1 MSSLHCWLC
10 RANHTNPVSFTECNA
25 NRENQTCK
33 TTFEPSCGIFI
44 FKNKVSGVLIHAKS
58 CVWKKDCGSNDTFC
72 KGISHGGADCRLQ
85 CCDQELCNFQ
95 EEFKSTTPLPTSLP
109 TAGTTTEK
117 AATTEEEPTTE
128 EVSTTEEGTP
138 SPPAETTAQHGTP
151 APDYGDDDDDED
163 CSWIDA
169 GATCLVSIA
178 LLLACALLAVAH
190 TLSAH

>member
-1 MSSLHCWLC
+1 MWQKKPTFMRYIHLQKHSIGRSDSRQELC
-10 RANHTNPVSFTECNA
+10 VE
-25 NRENQTCK
+25 
-33 TTFEPSCGIFI
+33 
-44 FKNKVSGVLIHAKS
+44 
-58 CVWKKDCGSNDTFC
+58 KDCGSNDTFC
-72 KGISHGGADCRLQ
+72 GGIIQGGADCRLE

-109 TAGTTTEK
+109 TAGTTEK
-117 AATTEEEPTTE
+117 ATTTEEEPTTE
-128 EVSTTEEGTP
+128 EASTTEEGTL

-169 GATCLVSIA
+169 GATGLVSIA
-178 LLLACALLAVAH
+178 LLLACALIAVAH